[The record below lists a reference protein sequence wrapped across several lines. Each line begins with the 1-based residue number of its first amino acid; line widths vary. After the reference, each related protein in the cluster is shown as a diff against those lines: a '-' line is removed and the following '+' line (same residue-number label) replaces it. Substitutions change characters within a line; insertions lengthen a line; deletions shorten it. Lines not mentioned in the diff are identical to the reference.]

1 MDNQDIFKKEY
12 KFSGTF
18 FKGVV
23 GLFLVSLIFLVV
35 VIAVNQIKGS
45 RYIGKY
51 PEGQNTITVEGTGKI
66 YAKPDLAVTS
76 FSVQIEQKTVAG
88 AMDENAKKMNAIIEA
103 IKKTG
108 INEKDIKTTN
118 FYVYPRYEWRGSG
131 VVCLAFPC
139 PSPDQTRVLV
149 GYEVTQTLEVK
160 IRDMAK
166 IGDTIKIATDLGANQ
181 INDVS
186 FTIDNVDELKNQAR
200 AEAIKQAREKA
211 KDLASQLNVRLIGVV
226 GFQDGGGIGIPRMAE
241 GYAMG
246 IGGGEDKSETP
257 QIETGER
264 VIESNV
270 SIIYEIN

>member
-257 QIETGER
+257 QIETGES